1 MNDHPAHSADVLKS
15 HMETLLALL
24 DHYDYP
30 LPAAWLAM
38 AIEAMPTR
46 DIQ

>member
-1 MNDHPAHSADVLKS
+1 MNEQPAHPADFLKS
-15 HMETLLALL
+15 RMETLLALL

-38 AIEAMPTR
+38 AIEAMPTG
-46 DIQ
+46 DSQ